1 MLQTSGERTH
11 YGTEG
16 GYVVLSSKHES
27 GSEERFLDCKCVDE
41 DRIGSALLTIVSLLS
56 EIMLNVQ

>member
-16 GYVVLSSKHES
+16 GCVLSSKHES